1 MPKPSPASR
10 QKLRSRAY
18 PAITLSE
25 AIGLLRQIQKQI
37 GLDQRD
43 RNTIAQALGYAGGH
57 SGIAARKTAALGH
70 FGLMDVRD
78 GLYSPTGLAEDIL
91 DEGNETRY
99 RTALREACLSPTLF
113 REIIRRYEPVGRVPR
128 QLALTLSLDHGI
140 QEQARDEVAHIFME
154 SARFAGI
161 LESDGTFRSTYFEAT
176 QRPGP
181 ITLETPALPADNE
194 SVAAVSVPMATAMP
208 TGKPQ
213 DPRIRILCFPVTDQ
227 KEIEIRLPQHCN
239 EEDIELL
246 KMQVDFLERQVKLNR
261 PDQPVRLDVYRDRKR
276 Q

>member
-1 MPKPSPASR
+1 MPKAPSGTP

-18 PAITLSE
+18 PAIPLSE
-25 AIGLLRQIQKQI
+25 AIGLLRRLKLEL
-37 GLDQRD
+37 GWGQRD
-43 RNTIAQALGYAGGH
+43 RDTIAQALGYAGGH
-57 SGIAARKTAALGH
+57 SGIAARKTAALSH

-78 GLYSPTGLAEDIL
+78 GLYSPTGLAEDVL
-91 DEGNETRY
+91 DEMNEARY

-113 REIIRRYEPVGRVPR
+113 REIIRRYEPLGRVPR

-161 LESDGTFRSTYFEAT
+161 LESDGTFRHAYFEAT

-181 ITLETPALPADNE
+181 LHLETPARPVPAE
-194 SVAAVSVPMATAMP
+194 TVGAPPAQPAAAGLSAPEDRPGQVLSF
-208 TGKPQ
+208 
-213 DPRIRILCFPVTDQ
+213 LVTDKKQ
-227 KEIEIRLPQHCN
+227 VEIHLPPHLN
-239 EEDIELL
+239 EQDILL
-246 KMQVDFLERQVKLNR
+246 LRAQIDFLELQVKLNR

-276 Q
+276 P